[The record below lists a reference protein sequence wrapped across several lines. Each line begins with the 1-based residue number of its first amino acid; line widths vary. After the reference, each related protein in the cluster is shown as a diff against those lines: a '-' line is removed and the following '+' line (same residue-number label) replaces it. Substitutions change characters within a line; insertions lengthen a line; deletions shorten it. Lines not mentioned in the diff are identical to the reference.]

1 MQLTRRRKVMN
12 RLYYSNSA
20 LNSLNLARTY
30 KNELMSLDRN
40 LSALQAEIFMLKL
53 KNELNLKLQLAQY
66 EEQNINNQ
74 RKAKIGAIANEIYLA
89 ITNAVNAL
97 KISIASKNNA
107 MVMLDDNLIQ
117 NIASFINEYY
127 KSSEI
132 KEQIRNKLIFSS
144 ISWELNQISGSL
156 FLPGLTNLKGT
167 LM

>member
-1 MQLTRRRKVMN
+1 MN
-12 RLYYSNSA
+12 RLYFSNSA

-30 KNELMSLDRN
+30 KNELMRLDRN

-53 KNELNLKLQLAQY
+53 KNELNFKLQLAQY

-74 RKAKIGAIANEIYLA
+74 RKAKIDAIANEIYLA
-89 ITNAVNAL
+89 ITNAISAL
-97 KISIASKNNA
+97 KISIASKNNT

-132 KEQIRNKLIFSS
+132 KEQIKNKLIFSN

>member
-1 MQLTRRRKVMN
+1 MN
-12 RLYYSNSA
+12 RLYFSNSA

-30 KNELMSLDRN
+30 KNELMRLDRN

-53 KNELNLKLQLAQY
+53 KNELNFKLQLAQY

-74 RKAKIGAIANEIYLA
+74 RKAKIDAIANEIYLA
-89 ITNAVNAL
+89 ITNAINAL
-97 KISIASKNNA
+97 KISIASKNNT

-132 KEQIRNKLIFSS
+132 KEQIKNKLIFSN

-167 LM
+167 FM

>member
-1 MQLTRRRKVMN
+1 MN
-12 RLYYSNSA
+12 RLYFSNSA

-30 KNELMSLDRN
+30 KNELMRLDRN

-53 KNELNLKLQLAQY
+53 KNELNFKLQLAQY

-74 RKAKIGAIANEIYLA
+74 RKAKIDAIANEIYLA
-89 ITNAVNAL
+89 ITNAINAL
-97 KISIASKNNA
+97 KISIASKNNT

-132 KEQIRNKLIFSS
+132 KEQIKNKLIFSN

-156 FLPGLTNLKGT
+156 FLRGLTNLKGT

>member
-1 MQLTRRRKVMN
+1 
-12 RLYYSNSA
+12 
-20 LNSLNLARTY
+20 
-30 KNELMSLDRN
+30 MSLDRN

-144 ISWELNQISGSL
+144 ISWELNQIPMSL
-156 FLPGLTNLKGT
+156 YLPGLSNLRVA

>member
-1 MQLTRRRKVMN
+1 MN

-20 LNSLNLARTY
+20 LNSLNLARSY
-30 KNELMSLDRN
+30 KSELMRLDRN

-74 RKAKIGAIANEIYLA
+74 RKAKIDAIANEVYFA
-89 ITNAVNAL
+89 TTNAVNAL
-97 KISIASKNNA
+97 KISISGKNNT
-107 MVMLDDNLIQ
+107 MIMLDDSLIQ

-127 KSSEI
+127 KSKEI
-132 KEQIRNKLIFSS
+132 KEQIRNKFIFSS

-156 FLPGLTNLKGT
+156 FLPGLANLK
-167 LM
+167 LALL

>member
-1 MQLTRRRKVMN
+1 MN
-12 RLYYSNSA
+12 RLYFSNSA

-30 KNELMSLDRN
+30 KNELMRLDRN

-53 KNELNLKLQLAQY
+53 KNELNFKLQLAQY

-74 RKAKIGAIANEIYLA
+74 RKANIDAIANEIYLA
-89 ITNAVNAL
+89 ITNAINAL
-97 KISIASKNNA
+97 KISIASKNNT

-132 KEQIRNKLIFSS
+132 KEQIKNKLIFSN

>member
-1 MQLTRRRKVMN
+1 MN
-12 RLYYSNSA
+12 RLYFSNSA

-30 KNELMSLDRN
+30 KNELMRLDRN
-40 LSALQAEIFMLKL
+40 LSDLQAEIFMLKL
-53 KNELNLKLQLAQY
+53 KNELNFKLQLAQY

-74 RKAKIGAIANEIYLA
+74 RKAKIDAIANEIYLA
-89 ITNAVNAL
+89 ITNAINAL
-97 KISIASKNNA
+97 KISIASKNNT

-132 KEQIRNKLIFSS
+132 KEQIKNKLIFSN

>member
-30 KNELMSLDRN
+30 KNELMRLDRN
-40 LSALQAEIFMLKL
+40 LSALQAEIFVLKL

-74 RKAKIGAIANEIYLA
+74 RKAKIGAIEIYLA
-89 ITNAVNAL
+89 TTNAVNAL

-144 ISWELNQISGSL
+144 ISWELNQISMSL
-156 FLPGLTNLKGT
+156 YLPGLSNLRVA

>member
-1 MQLTRRRKVMN
+1 MN
-12 RLYYSNSA
+12 RLYFSNSA

-30 KNELMSLDRN
+30 KNELMRLDRN

-53 KNELNLKLQLAQY
+53 KNELNFKLQLAQY

-74 RKAKIGAIANEIYLA
+74 RKAKIDAIANEIYLA
-89 ITNAVNAL
+89 ITNAINAL
-97 KISIASKNNA
+97 KISIASKNNT

-117 NIASFINEYY
+117 NIDSFINEYY

-132 KEQIRNKLIFSS
+132 KEQIKNKLIFSN

>member
-1 MQLTRRRKVMN
+1 MN
-12 RLYYSNSA
+12 RLYFSNSA

-30 KNELMSLDRN
+30 KNELMRLDRD

-53 KNELNLKLQLAQY
+53 KNELNFKLQLAQY

-74 RKAKIGAIANEIYLA
+74 RKAKIDAIANEIYLA
-89 ITNAVNAL
+89 ITNAIKAL
-97 KISIASKNNA
+97 KISIASKNNT

-132 KEQIRNKLIFSS
+132 KEQIKNKLIFSN

>member
-1 MQLTRRRKVMN
+1 M
-12 RLYYSNSA
+12 
-20 LNSLNLARTY
+20 NLARTY
-30 KNELMSLDRN
+30 KNELMRLDRN

-53 KNELNLKLQLAQY
+53 KNELNFKLQLAQY

-74 RKAKIGAIANEIYLA
+74 RKAKIDAIANEIYLA
-89 ITNAVNAL
+89 ITNAINAL
-97 KISIASKNNA
+97 KISIASKNNT

-132 KEQIRNKLIFSS
+132 KEQIKNKLIFSN

>member
-1 MQLTRRRKVMN
+1 MN
-12 RLYYSNSA
+12 RLYFSNSA

-30 KNELMSLDRN
+30 KNELMRLDRN

-53 KNELNLKLQLAQY
+53 KNELNFKLQLAQY

-74 RKAKIGAIANEIYLA
+74 RKAKIDAIANEIYLA
-89 ITNAVNAL
+89 ITNAINAL
-97 KISIASKNNA
+97 KISIASKNNT

-132 KEQIRNKLIFSS
+132 KEQIKNKLIFSN
-144 ISWELNQISGSL
+144 ISWELKQISGSL

>member
-1 MQLTRRRKVMN
+1 MN
-12 RLYYSNSA
+12 RLYFSNSA

-30 KNELMSLDRN
+30 KNELMRLDRN
-40 LSALQAEIFMLKL
+40 LSVLQAEIFMLKL
-53 KNELNLKLQLAQY
+53 KNDLNFKLQLAQY

-74 RKAKIGAIANEIYLA
+74 RKAKIDAIANEIYLA
-89 ITNAVNAL
+89 ITNAINAL
-97 KISIASKNNA
+97 KISIASKNNT

-132 KEQIRNKLIFSS
+132 KEQIKNKLIFSN

>member
-1 MQLTRRRKVMN
+1 MN
-12 RLYYSNSA
+12 RLYFSNSA

-30 KNELMSLDRN
+30 KNELMRLDRN
-40 LSALQAEIFMLKL
+40 LSVLQAEIFMLKL
-53 KNELNLKLQLAQY
+53 KNELNFKLQLAQY

-74 RKAKIGAIANEIYLA
+74 RKAKIDAIANEIYLA
-89 ITNAVNAL
+89 ITNAINAL
-97 KISIASKNNA
+97 KISIASKNNT

-132 KEQIRNKLIFSS
+132 KEQIKNKLIFSN

>member
-1 MQLTRRRKVMN
+1 MN
-12 RLYYSNSA
+12 RLYFSNSA

-30 KNELMSLDRN
+30 KNELMRLDRN

-53 KNELNLKLQLAQY
+53 KNELNFKLQLAQY

-74 RKAKIGAIANEIYLA
+74 RKAKIDAIANEIYLA
-89 ITNAVNAL
+89 ITNAINAL
-97 KISIASKNNA
+97 KISIASKNNT

-132 KEQIRNKLIFSS
+132 KEQIKNKLIFSN
-144 ISWELNQISGSL
+144 ISWEINQISGSL

>member
-1 MQLTRRRKVMN
+1 MN
-12 RLYYSNSA
+12 RLYFSNSA

-30 KNELMSLDRN
+30 KNELMRLDRN

-53 KNELNLKLQLAQY
+53 KNELNFKLQLAQY

-74 RKAKIGAIANEIYLA
+74 RNAKIDAIANEIYLA
-89 ITNAVNAL
+89 ITNAINAL
-97 KISIASKNNA
+97 KISIASKNNT

-132 KEQIRNKLIFSS
+132 KEQIKNKLIFSN

>member
-1 MQLTRRRKVMN
+1 MN
-12 RLYYSNSA
+12 RLYFSNSA

-30 KNELMSLDRN
+30 KNELMRLDRN

-53 KNELNLKLQLAQY
+53 KNELNFKLQLAQY

-74 RKAKIGAIANEIYLA
+74 RKAKIDAIANEIYFA
-89 ITNAVNAL
+89 ITNAINAL
-97 KISIASKNNA
+97 KISIASKNNT

-132 KEQIRNKLIFSS
+132 KEQIKNKLIFSN

>member
-1 MQLTRRRKVMN
+1 MN
-12 RLYYSNSA
+12 RLHFSNSA

-30 KNELMSLDRN
+30 KNELMRLDRN

-53 KNELNLKLQLAQY
+53 KNELNFKLQLAQY

-74 RKAKIGAIANEIYLA
+74 RKAKIDAIANEIYLA
-89 ITNAVNAL
+89 ITNAINAL
-97 KISIASKNNA
+97 KISIASKNNT

-132 KEQIRNKLIFSS
+132 KEQIKNKLIFSN

>member
-1 MQLTRRRKVMN
+1 MN
-12 RLYYSNSA
+12 RLYFSNSA

-30 KNELMSLDRN
+30 KNELMRLDRN

-53 KNELNLKLQLAQY
+53 KNELNFKLQLAQY

-74 RKAKIGAIANEIYLA
+74 RKAKIDAIANEIYLA
-89 ITNAVNAL
+89 ITNAINAL
-97 KISIASKNNA
+97 KISIASKNNT

-132 KEQIRNKLIFSS
+132 KEQIKNKLIFSN
-144 ISWELNQISGSL
+144 ISWELNQILGSL

>member
-1 MQLTRRRKVMN
+1 MN
-12 RLYYSNSA
+12 RLYFSNSA

-30 KNELMSLDRN
+30 KNELMRLDRN

-53 KNELNLKLQLAQY
+53 KNELNFKLQLAQY

-74 RKAKIGAIANEIYLA
+74 RKAKIDAIANEIYLA

-144 ISWELNQISGSL
+144 ISWELNQIPMSL
-156 FLPGLTNLKGT
+156 YLPGLSNLRVA

>member
-1 MQLTRRRKVMN
+1 MN

-30 KNELMSLDRN
+30 KNELMS
-40 LSALQAEIFMLKL
+40 LQAEIFMLKL

-144 ISWELNQISGSL
+144 ISWELNQIPMSL
-156 FLPGLTNLKGT
+156 YLPGLSNLRVA

>member
-1 MQLTRRRKVMN
+1 MN
-12 RLYYSNSA
+12 RLYFSNSA

-30 KNELMSLDRN
+30 KNELMRLDRN

-53 KNELNLKLQLAQY
+53 KNELNFKLQLAQY

-74 RKAKIGAIANEIYLA
+74 RKAKIDAIANEIYLA
-89 ITNAVNAL
+89 ITNAINAL
-97 KISIASKNNA
+97 KISIASKNNT

-117 NIASFINEYY
+117 NIASFINEY

-132 KEQIRNKLIFSS
+132 KEQIKNKLIFSN

>member
-1 MQLTRRRKVMN
+1 MRAVIAALFFSICCFNLLFSSSIV
-12 RLYYSNSA
+12 SNSA
-20 LNSLNLARTY
+20 TIACCSFIEGRGIITSFTNAEFRLFTTPPI
-30 KNELMSLDRN
+30 
-40 LSALQAEIFMLKL
+40 ALFS
-53 KNELNLKLQLAQY
+53 
-66 EEQNINNQ
+66 
-74 RKAKIGAIANEIYLA
+74 KAKIDAIANEIYLA
-89 ITNAVNAL
+89 ITNAINAL
-97 KISIASKNNA
+97 KISIASKNNT

-132 KEQIRNKLIFSS
+132 KEQIKNKLIFSN

>member
-1 MQLTRRRKVMN
+1 MN

-20 LNSLNLARTY
+20 LNSLNQARTY
-30 KNELMSLDRN
+30 KNELMRLDRN

-89 ITNAVNAL
+89 TTNAVNAL

-132 KEQIRNKLIFSS
+132 KEQIKNKLILSS
-144 ISWELNQISGSL
+144 ISWELNQIPMSL
-156 FLPGLTNLKGT
+156 FLPGLTNLRVA

>member
-1 MQLTRRRKVMN
+1 MN
-12 RLYYSNSA
+12 RLYFSNSA

-30 KNELMSLDRN
+30 KNELMRLDRN

-53 KNELNLKLQLAQY
+53 KNKLNFKLQLAQY

-74 RKAKIGAIANEIYLA
+74 RKAKIDAIANEIYLA
-89 ITNAVNAL
+89 ITNAINAL
-97 KISIASKNNA
+97 KISIASKNNT

-132 KEQIRNKLIFSS
+132 KEQIKNKLIFSN

>member
-1 MQLTRRRKVMN
+1 MN
-12 RLYYSNSA
+12 RLYFSNSA

-30 KNELMSLDRN
+30 KNELMRLDRN

-53 KNELNLKLQLAQY
+53 KNELNFKLQLAQY

-74 RKAKIGAIANEIYLA
+74 RKAKIDAIANEIYLA
-89 ITNAVNAL
+89 ITNAINAL
-97 KISIASKNNA
+97 KISIASKNNT

-132 KEQIRNKLIFSS
+132 KEQIKNKLIFSN
-144 ISWELNQISGSL
+144 ISWELNQISGYL

>member
-1 MQLTRRRKVMN
+1 MN

-97 KISIASKNNA
+97 KISIASKYNA

-144 ISWELNQISGSL
+144 ISWELNQIPMSL
-156 FLPGLTNLKGT
+156 YLPGLSNLRVA

>member
-1 MQLTRRRKVMN
+1 MN
-12 RLYYSNSA
+12 RLYFSNSA

-30 KNELMSLDRN
+30 KNELMRLDRN
-40 LSALQAEIFMLKL
+40 LSALQPEIFMLKL
-53 KNELNLKLQLAQY
+53 KNELNFKLQLAQY

-74 RKAKIGAIANEIYLA
+74 RKAKIDAIANEIYLA
-89 ITNAVNAL
+89 ITNAINAL
-97 KISIASKNNA
+97 KISIASKNNT

-132 KEQIRNKLIFSS
+132 KEQIKNKLIFSN

>member
-1 MQLTRRRKVMN
+1 MN
-12 RLYYSNSA
+12 RLYYCNSA

-144 ISWELNQISGSL
+144 ISWELNQIPMSL
-156 FLPGLTNLKGT
+156 YLPGLSNLRVA